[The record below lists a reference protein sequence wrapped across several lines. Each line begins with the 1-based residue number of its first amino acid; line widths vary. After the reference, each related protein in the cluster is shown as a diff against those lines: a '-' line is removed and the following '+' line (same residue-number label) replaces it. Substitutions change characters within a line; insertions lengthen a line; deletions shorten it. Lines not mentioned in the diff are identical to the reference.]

1 VSASPSPAQ
10 PDADATGRA
19 KRAAAAIPGLLLALA
34 LASLA
39 AFVTGAGLVLI
50 YDAEAF
56 GYGPLAGYRGSST
69 DALRLALLVLGPV
82 LFALAT
88 WRLGVVGA
96 LVALVGYVIIGPWL
110 AVMSPLHD
118 EPSVRLVCCDGVR
131 SLQFIGAAII
141 GIGACLIVT
150 PITLVV
156 RWIWRHSRYPA

>member
-19 KRAAAAIPGLLLALA
+19 KRAAAAVPGLLLALA

-69 DALRLALLVLGPV
+69 DALRLALLVLGLGV
-82 LFALAT
+82 FALAT
-88 WRLGVVGA
+88 WRLA
-96 LVALVGYVIIGPWL
+96 WSGP
-110 AVMSPLHD
+110 S
-118 EPSVRLVCCDGVR
+118 
-131 SLQFIGAAII
+131 
-141 GIGACLIVT
+141 
-150 PITLVV
+150 
-156 RWIWRHSRYPA
+156 